1 MRVIQ
6 FEDDPDDAN
15 NFQYICYI
23 IALSMMTE
31 RSMNEWQ
38 RLYKNTHPENPIRGC
53 RIITAYNEVVD
64 KIYKLRDEDIQQ
76 LPSTRA
82 DRTPQA
88 ILNKIEDFA
97 AVLDFSLRN
106 GIASEMH
113 ASDELFEYLESR
125 YDFIPRIGGQ
135 AAIIGSII
143 SRFSDHPAIIHP
155 DRVDELLGNLLREE
169 NLLAPI
175 ISEGRIKLVGPH
187 EIGSELRSERHLI
200 FEFAEGQPAI
210 TGGACKRHNRIIVDP
225 VSAIQID
232 PSFEKALPE
241 ISRTCDLFLVA
252 GLNHMG
258 EDYDSAFKKVASHAR
273 IVRDSNPDAIL
284 HLEITS
290 MADKEKM
297 DAMVKEIIPLF
308 DSIGLNETELQT
320 LSAAVGSAPVHLG
333 RKFTLPEQVEAM
345 NALLRLGVRRI
356 HMHTL
361 GYYLRAG
368 ETGSVISSIRA
379 LIFSAAVVCAAAI
392 NGRMPYPEDLKT
404 LSFSPSEKGFKAAES
419 LSDQLIHSSDGSEIP
434 EGRAEGIICVPT
446 PIIENPRLT
455 VGLGDCIS
463 GTCVAAEKMMKTI

>member
-1 MRVIQ
+1 
-6 FEDDPDDAN
+6 
-15 NFQYICYI
+15 
-23 IALSMMTE
+23 
-31 RSMNEWQ
+31 
-38 RLYKNTHPENPIRGC
+38 
-53 RIITAYNEVVD
+53 
-64 KIYKLRDEDIQQ
+64 
-76 LPSTRA
+76 
-82 DRTPQA
+82 
-88 ILNKIEDFA
+88 
-97 AVLDFSLRN
+97 
-106 GIASEMH
+106 
-113 ASDELFEYLESR
+113 
-125 YDFIPRIGGQ
+125 
-135 AAIIGSII
+135 
-143 SRFSDHPAIIHP
+143 
-155 DRVDELLGNLLREE
+155 
-169 NLLAPI
+169 
-175 ISEGRIKLVGPH
+175 
-187 EIGSELRSERHLI
+187 
-200 FEFAEGQPAI
+200 
-210 TGGACKRHNRIIVDP
+210 
-225 VSAIQID
+225 
-232 PSFEKALPE
+232 
-241 ISRTCDLFLVA
+241 
-252 GLNHMG
+252 MG

-273 IVRDSNPDAIL
+273 MVKDSNPDAIL

-297 DAMVKEIIPLF
+297 DAMIKEIIPLF

-368 ETGSVISSIRA
+368 ETESVISSIRA
-379 LIFSAAVVCAAAI
+379 LIFSAAVVCTAAI

-463 GTCVAAEKMMKTI
+463 GTCVAAEKMMKTM